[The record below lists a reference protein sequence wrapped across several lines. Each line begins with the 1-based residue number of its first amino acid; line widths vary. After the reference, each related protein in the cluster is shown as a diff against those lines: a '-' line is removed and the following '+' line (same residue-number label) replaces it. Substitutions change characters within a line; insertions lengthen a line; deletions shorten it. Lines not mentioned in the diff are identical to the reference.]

1 MCFIASA
8 CRHARRALADDQR
21 ELGLALEDATAGA
34 SGSTMVSP
42 SPITAFAALWKAL
55 ICGFSLSVPS
65 SM

>member
-1 MCFIASA
+1 MTSASSA
-8 CRHARRALADDQR
+8 SPSKMQ
-21 ELGLALEDATAGA
+21 AGA

-42 SPITAFAALWKAL
+42 LPITAVAALWKAL